1 MGKNIEDVIHSY
13 KKTRDKTN
21 NGFNQYIRSVCLFLD
36 VAFIDMK
43 RRFSQT
49 KEITLLLL
57 AVCWFITD
65 VVIEHDENKIKQ
77 FNQYLT

>member
-13 KKTRDKTN
+13 KKTRDKTD

-43 RRFSQT
+43 RRFS
-49 KEITLLLL
+49 
-57 AVCWFITD
+57 
-65 VVIEHDENKIKQ
+65 
-77 FNQYLT
+77 